1 MRVVALSGGVGG
13 AKLAYG
19 LNQVLASDSLSI
31 IANTGDDFIHHGLP
45 VSPDI
50 DTLMYTLAGLNDGV
64 RGWGLAGETW
74 AFMEAMGSLG
84 GETWFNLGDRDLAMH
99 VLRREALDGGQ
110 PLSVFTDCIRN
121 ALQISARI
129 FPMSD
134 TRVSTFVE
142 TVEEGLLPFQRYFV
156 HLKAS
161 PQVKGF
167 YFDGADVAKPC
178 PGLIDAIQKAQRIVI
193 CPSNP
198 FISIDPILE
207 VSGIRQALIESK
219 AKVVAVSP
227 IVGGEAIKGPTAKM
241 FRELGVTPSPNAV
254 AQKYSDFLDVMIVD
268 QVDAR
273 DHKLM
278 DSFGVQ
284 TEVAQ
289 TVMRTADDKLALA
302 ELTLRF

>member
-142 TVEEGLLPFQRYFV
+142 TVEEGILPFQRYFV

-207 VSGIRQALIESK
+207 VPGIRQALIKSK

>member
-178 PGLIDAIQKAQRIVI
+178 PGLIDAIQEAQRIVI

-207 VSGIRQALIESK
+207 VPGIRQALIKSK

>member
-110 PLSVFTDCIRN
+110 PLSVFTARIRN

-142 TVEEGLLPFQRYFV
+142 TVEEGILPFQRYFV

-178 PGLIDAIQKAQRIVI
+178 PGLIDAIQEAQRIVI

-207 VSGIRQALIESK
+207 VPGIRQALIKSK

-302 ELTLRF
+302 ELALRF

>member
-45 VSPDI
+45 ISPDI
-50 DTLMYTLAGLNDGV
+50 DTLMYTLAGLNDSD

-110 PLSVFTDCIRN
+110 PLSVFTDRIRN

-302 ELTLRF
+302 ELALRF

>member
-142 TVEEGLLPFQRYFV
+142 TVEEGILPFQRYFV

-178 PGLIDAIQKAQRIVI
+178 PGLIDAIQEAQRIVI

-207 VSGIRQALIESK
+207 VPGIRQALIKSK

>member
-178 PGLIDAIQKAQRIVI
+178 PGLIDAIQEAQRIVI

-207 VSGIRQALIESK
+207 VPGIRQALIKSK

-302 ELTLRF
+302 ELALRF

>member
-50 DTLMYTLAGLNDGV
+50 DTLMYTLAGLNDSD

-178 PGLIDAIQKAQRIVI
+178 PGLIDAIQEAQRIVI

-207 VSGIRQALIESK
+207 VPGIRQALIKSE

-254 AQKYSDFLDVMIVD
+254 AQKYSDFLDLMIVD

-302 ELTLRF
+302 ELALRF